1 MERVH
6 ETRRT
11 LPGGH
16 EAVLE
21 QAREI
26 YPYIMTFEQWSKR
39 RAIWGKSERPE
50 GWNDVTLS
58 ALVLGK
64 Q

>member
-6 ETRRT
+6 ETRKA

-16 EAVLE
+16 EAVLAE
-21 QAREI
+21 ARAI
-26 YPYIMTFEQWSKR
+26 YPYIMTFEHWCKR

-50 GWNDVTLS
+50 GWNDVTVS
-58 ALVLGK
+58 ALIMGK

>member
-6 ETRRT
+6 KTRME
-11 LPGGH
+11 LQGGH
-16 EAVLE
+16 EAVLTE
-21 QAREI
+21 ARAI
-26 YPYIMTFEQWSKR
+26 YPQIMTFEQWSKR

-50 GWNDVTLS
+50 GWNDVTIS